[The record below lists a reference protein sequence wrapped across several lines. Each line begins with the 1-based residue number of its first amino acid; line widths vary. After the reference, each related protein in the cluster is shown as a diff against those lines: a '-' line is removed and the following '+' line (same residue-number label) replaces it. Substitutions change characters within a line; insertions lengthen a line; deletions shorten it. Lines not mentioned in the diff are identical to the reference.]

1 MEGRANK
8 LASGADG
15 RTSGTA
21 VWVGTVGG
29 GGGGAGGP
37 GRRPERKGLSEGARC
52 PRKGETRSETC
63 QWARAKTA
71 PVVRAQ
77 SPVMLSFSC
86 LGLKKERGED
96 WDRVR
101 AGLLFLPK
109 TPPS

>member
-21 VWVGTVGG
+21 VWVGSV
-29 GGGGAGGP
+29 GGGAGG
-37 GRRPERKGLSEGARC
+37 RA
-52 PRKGETRSETC
+52 
-63 QWARAKTA
+63 ARAPAGKEGVKRRRA
-71 PVVRAQ
+71 VPAEPRGPLGNLPVGAGKGR
-77 SPVMLSFSC
+77 SPVSARSPVIFSFSC
-86 LGLKKERGED
+86 LGLKERGED